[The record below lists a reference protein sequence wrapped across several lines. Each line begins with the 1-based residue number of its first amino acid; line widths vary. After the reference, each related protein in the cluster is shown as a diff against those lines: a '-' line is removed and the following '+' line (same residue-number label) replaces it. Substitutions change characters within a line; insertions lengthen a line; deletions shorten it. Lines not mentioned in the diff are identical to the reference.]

1 MKAAKQGRAKP
12 AARRDGKGELV
23 SLLRRMWVIRAFE
36 EKVSAL
42 YAAREIVGLLHLGIG
57 QEAVAVGVCSML
69 DADDSVFGGHRS
81 HGHAIAKGADLN
93 RLMAEL
99 AGRATGYC
107 RGKGGSMHVV
117 AAESGFVTAT
127 GVVGGTVPLALGA
140 AFAAREKGAGRV
152 AVVFF
157 GDGAGQ
163 SGPFH
168 ESLNI
173 ASLWQLPVIFVCE
186 NNGYAEFTPLSA
198 HTRVERLAR
207 HAQTY
212 GIPSATMDGNDI
224 LVVRE
229 AMGKAV
235 RNARAGKGPTF
246 VECLTYRLRGHY
258 EGDPGKYRELSQ
270 LADWKKKDPIAR
282 FTRVLKRRRAASART
297 SRRRRATRASG
308 WKRPRSSLF
317 RLPGPSPRR
326 PRPRYAREVDM
337 PELSYLEAIRSGL
350 LAEMRQDASVY
361 VFGEDVA
368 LGGPFGVTQGIAE
381 ELGGHRVVN
390 TPISEGTVMGV
401 AIGAALSGLRP
412 VVEIMFVDFI
422 TLAMDQL
429 VNHAAKLHYM
439 SGGQLKVPLT
449 VRVQCGVQG
458 NMGAHHSQSLE
469 SWFLHVPG
477 LKVVMPSNPADAES
491 LMRDAIR
498 DDNPVLFVEHRGLY
512 FSRAEVPEGGAGL
525 PMGKASVL
533 RSGTDVT
540 VAALSRM
547 VVPALEAAD
556 ALADEGLSVEVVDL
570 RGIVPLDVETLVES
584 VKKTSRLIVVHEAVE
599 QGGVGA
605 EVAARVQEEALY
617 YLDSPI
623 LRVAAPNAPV
633 PCAPPLESRFVPDKE
648 QIVEAVHRALSSRPA

>member
-1 MKAAKQGRAKP
+1 MKVAKQARAKP

-127 GVVGGTVPLALGA
+127 GVVGGTVSLALGA
-140 AFAAREKGAGRV
+140 AFAAREKGAERV

-163 SGPFH
+163 SGHFH

-282 FTRVLKRRRAASART
+282 FTRVLKRRRAAA
-297 SRRRRATRASG
+297 
-308 WKRPRSSLF
+308 
-317 RLPGPSPRR
+317 
-326 PRPRYAREVDM
+326 
-337 PELSYLEAIRSGL
+337 PE
-350 LAEMRQDASVY
+350 
-361 VFGEDVA
+361 
-368 LGGPFGVTQGIAE
+368 
-381 ELGGHRVVN
+381 
-390 TPISEGTVMGV
+390 
-401 AIGAALSGLRP
+401 
-412 VVEIMFVDFI
+412 DF
-422 TLAMDQL
+422 
-429 VNHAAKLHYM
+429 
-439 SGGQLKVPLT
+439 
-449 VRVQCGVQG
+449 
-458 NMGAHHSQSLE
+458 E
-469 SWFLHVPG
+469 S
-477 LKVVMPSNPADAES
+477 AES
-491 LMRDAIR
+491 DAR
-498 DDNPVLFVEHRGLY
+498 ALVE
-512 FSRAEVPEGGAGL
+512 
-525 PMGKASVL
+525 
-533 RSGTDVT
+533 
-540 VAALSRM
+540 
-547 VVPALEAAD
+547 EAA
-556 ALADEGLSVEVVDL
+556 E
-570 RGIVPLDVETLVES
+570 
-584 VKKTSRLIVVHEAVE
+584 
-599 QGGVGA
+599 
-605 EVAARVQEEALY
+605 
-617 YLDSPI
+617 
-623 LRVAAPNAPV
+623 
-633 PCAPPLESRFVPDKE
+633 F
-648 QIVEAVHRALSSRPA
+648 ALSSPWPEAEETATQVCA